1 MKKIWKVLFYISFL
15 PYIFILLWGCFNAIN
30 GTTFIFSEI
39 YGFDAFLLTLVA
51 GFIVLVC
58 NVPIIPICFIYQI
71 AYLLKGKIK
80 IDIKKYATIFIVIGV
95 LLVSII
101 LISTYSYEIG
111 SFFEKQ
117 DAKAMIKVSDEKV
130 SYDENDIHYGGI
142 FGFEEFENSHILIDY
157 DKNELG
163 FLLHPSYDEF
173 FKVKLNKSNIDS
185 NEYKDIVNNYYL
197 QTEIKLSKGTLLT
210 FSEEDVYFRTIAI
223 IFIKGDEIYLNNK
236 VVEPDTD
243 FSRYTGLNDSEYFV
257 GKNIKYND
265 YKNS

>member
-1 MKKIWKVLFYISFL
+1 
-15 PYIFILLWGCFNAIN
+15 
-30 GTTFIFSEI
+30 
-39 YGFDAFLLTLVA
+39 
-51 GFIVLVC
+51 
-58 NVPIIPICFIYQI
+58 
-71 AYLLKGKIK
+71 
-80 IDIKKYATIFIVIGV
+80 
-95 LLVSII
+95 
-101 LISTYSYEIG
+101 
-111 SFFEKQ
+111 
-117 DAKAMIKVSDEKV
+117 MIKVSDEKV

-257 GKNIKYND
+257 GENIKYND